1 VKKWLITVLLVIGPS
16 LGMAVQRTWPDSAQE
31 NYTAYCARC
40 HGEAGHGDGPSASTL
55 KTSPQDLAD
64 CHLMSRVS
72 DRTIFKAIK
81 DGGPSVGLPDEMPQW
96 SNDLTDD
103 EIHDL
108 VGYVRTFCRKN

>member
-1 VKKWLITVLLVIGPS
+1 MKWLIPVLLVIGPS
-16 LGMAVQRTWPDSAQE
+16 LATRVRPAWADSAQD

-64 CHLMSRVS
+64 CRRMSGIS
-72 DRTIFKAIK
+72 DRTIFQAIK
-81 DGGPSVGLPDEMPQW
+81 DGGLSVGLPDEMPQW

-108 VGYVRTFCRKN
+108 VGYVRTLCRKSK